1 MPALRWDPPRVD
13 APIVSLSTTPAC
25 SLPDVLNQAG
35 QRAEELVDHLQNFI
49 AHEQIRY
56 DSKFVPQSSNGFVG
70 TETIRR
76 GETSGG
82 ESLTAKF
89 DYVVDF
95 GGKSGQMQVH
105 EFRKPLPGTNNE
117 YLRAILDKGLPVL
130 ALIFRP
136 ALQSDYEM
144 RCEGSVQWHN
154 QPTGCATWKGQSWPA
169 GLPIVVEFAAVT
181 AATDGDD
188 RIGAANGPEHSGA
201 FETGGDE
208 GFATRFDHS

>member
-1 MPALRWDPPRVD
+1 MLALLSAAGLLSSIAVAKPPAAGPTQEKEEKVPALRWDPPRVD

-154 QPTGCATWKGQSWPA
+154 QPTGARLGGIMA
-169 GLPIVVEFAAVT
+169 GGTPNSRRIRGC
-181 AATDGDD
+181 DGS
-188 RIGAANGPEHSGA
+188 NG
-201 FETGGDE
+201 
-208 GFATRFDHS
+208 RR